1 MRPSCE
7 ETKRQQIKRKGR
19 IEMENRKQ
27 HPIPPE
33 WHDAL
38 GLTDGTWE
46 IVQTG
51 ENTWCY
57 QMTDVG
63 IAKLKARRGE
73 LQ

>member
-1 MRPSCE
+1 M
-7 ETKRQQIKRKGR
+7 
-19 IEMENRKQ
+19 NRKQ
-27 HPIPPE
+27 RRKTKGLGPESIPPE
-33 WHDAL
+33 WHDVL

-51 ENTWCY
+51 ENTWSY

>member
-1 MRPSCE
+1 M
-7 ETKRQQIKRKGR
+7 
-19 IEMENRKQ
+19 NRKQ
-27 HPIPPE
+27 HRKTKELDPSRSIPPE
-33 WHDAL
+33 MYNVL

-51 ENTWCY
+51 ENTWRY

>member
-1 MRPSCE
+1 
-7 ETKRQQIKRKGR
+7 
-19 IEMENRKQ
+19 MENRKQ